1 MAGPARSGD
10 IFQLNP
16 LERLVRLALIGIYRL
31 AGWQAIGEL
40 PPIPKFV
47 IMGASHTSN
56 WDFLVFVGTVSA
68 LGRQV
73 RFIAKDS
80 LFRWPMGGFMRA
92 LGGVPVDRSAPQDL
106 VSQIVA
112 EFEAHDEFVLV
123 FAPEGTRSRTTS
135 WKTGFYQIA
144 LRANVPIV
152 CAGPDYPSR
161 RGVIGPVIQPTG
173 DYAGDLKPAF
183 QFFRTLV
190 PRHPERSAFPEGS

>member
-1 MAGPARSGD
+1 MAGPAPSGD
-10 IFQLNP
+10 IFHLNP
-16 LERLVRLALIGIYRL
+16 LERLVRKALIAIYRF
-31 AGWQAIGEL
+31 AGWRADGQL
-40 PPIPKFV
+40 PQIPKFV

-56 WDFLVFVGTVSA
+56 WDFLVFLGTVSA

-106 VSQIVA
+106 VSQIAA
-112 EFEAHDEFVLV
+112 EFAAHDEFVLV
-123 FAPEGTRSRTTS
+123 IAPEGTRSHTTS

-144 LRANVPIV
+144 LKADVPIV

-161 RGVIGPVIQPTG
+161 RGVIGPVIHPTG
-173 DYAGDLKPAF
+173 NYAKDLKPAF
-183 QFFRTLV
+183 RFFRTLT
-190 PRHPERSAFPEGS
+190 PRHPSRSGFPEGF